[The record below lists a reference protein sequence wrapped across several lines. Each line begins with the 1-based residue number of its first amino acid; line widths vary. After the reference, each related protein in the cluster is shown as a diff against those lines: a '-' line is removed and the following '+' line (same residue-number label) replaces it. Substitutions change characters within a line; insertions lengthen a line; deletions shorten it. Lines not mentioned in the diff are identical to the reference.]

1 MARTIFAPGDG
12 NVQLCGLMTAFAAVT
27 LIGSRLR
34 GRTAVLARA
43 HTVGVT
49 AADR

>member
-1 MARTIFAPGDG
+1 
-12 NVQLCGLMTAFAAVT
+12 MTAFATVR
-27 LIGSRLR
+27 LIGSRLKR
-34 GRTAVLARA
+34 TTAVLARA